1 MRQSCRLCDLIPEVL
16 NVAIPELPYL
26 GLVRG
31 TSCAGDESKTFERVE
46 GQGVLLAGQ
55 WRRRTGTKCIGV
67 RKSKRCDAWPLDEIR
82 RREVGWRQLI
92 ASRLVFRHEGRKDS
106 GRSIVASQRQNCSG
120 YVLTLLDAVGFV
132 ASIRNLCQILL
143 KLRVECRGEGG
154 IERDEN
160 IMGSLVCCCL
170 SGSPSR
176 GMRVTNRIRLEV
188 SVDVVDGVK
197 DSSMQHGEAASGMDR
212 RRLGARRPHDRQQ
225 SPVPFDDRVHRLSGR
240 GGMIVMI
247 CCCGAGGTGDGS
259 PETST

>member
-1 MRQSCRLCDLIPEVL
+1 MRQSCRLCDRIPEVL
-16 NVAIPELPYL
+16 SVAILELPCL

-31 TSCAGDESKTFERVE
+31 TSCAGDESKTFDLVE

-55 WRRRTGTKCIGV
+55 WRRRTGTKFIGV

-92 ASRLVFRHEGRKDS
+92 ASRLVYFRHEGRKDS

-143 KLRVECRGEGG
+143 KLRVECRGESGV
-154 IERDEN
+154 ERDEN

-188 SVDVVDGVK
+188 SGDVVDGVK
-197 DSSMQHGEAASGMDR
+197 DSGMQDGEAASGMDR
-212 RRLGARRPHDRQQ
+212 RGLGGRAPHDRLAG
-225 SPVPFDDRVHRLSGR
+225 PVPFGERAHVAAGR
-240 GGMIVMI
+240 GGM
-247 CCCGAGGTGDGS
+247 
-259 PETST
+259 